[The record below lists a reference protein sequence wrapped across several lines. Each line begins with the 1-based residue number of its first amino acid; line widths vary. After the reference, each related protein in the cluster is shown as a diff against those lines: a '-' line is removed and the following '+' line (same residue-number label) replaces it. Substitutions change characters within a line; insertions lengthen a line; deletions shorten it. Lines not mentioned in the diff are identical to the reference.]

1 MPHVSA
7 NLSFLKGCMRKLPF
21 ESKEAAESLNPE
33 DFRVYFCR
41 CCDKWHRT
49 SKPHLKQRLLER
61 KLRGKA
67 KARIKALRKRSL
79 MRQYDN

>member
-1 MPHVSA
+1 MPHVWD
-7 NLSFLKGCMRKLPF
+7 NLAYLKGCMRKLPF

-33 DFRVYFCR
+33 DFQVYFCR
-41 CCDKWHRT
+41 FCNKWHRT
-49 SKPHLKQRLLER
+49 SKPHLKNKILNR
-61 KLRGKA
+61 KQRGKT